1 MTVLPLQLLRENWL
15 LLAFPSSAAI
25 VGHAGADLCAKR
37 QALNASIMG
46 KSRGADAM
54 KVRDLIGHLRNV
66 DPGASVMLVS
76 YDAPE
81 ADAEPVRSVR
91 SDEKT
96 WTYERGLSKGRP
108 YESLYR
114 GEPRSEL
121 RYDCENVTYDNVSVI
136 LLAT

>member
-1 MTVLPLQLLRENWL
+1 
-15 LLAFPSSAAI
+15 
-25 VGHAGADLCAKR
+25 
-37 QALNASIMG
+37 
-46 KSRGADAM
+46 M
-54 KVRDLIGHLRNV
+54 KVRDLIGHLRNA
-66 DPGASVMLVS
+66 DPDATVMLVA

-81 ADAEPVRSVR
+81 EDAEPVRSVR

-114 GEPRSEL
+114 GEQHSEL
-121 RYDCENVTYDNVSVI
+121 RYDCENMIYENVSVI